1 MLQVSNKLIVYPTS
15 RAIREAI
22 KKRSNENL
30 LLPSYLTLD
39 ELFKKSIS
47 ISNKK
52 FIDEEQR
59 FLYLKAAS
67 DVKRLEKL
75 GISNNFTSFL
85 KQSDYLFR
93 FFGELS
99 AEKVSIDSLELVDTY
114 EYYKEHIEILKEIY
128 NNYTNILDENNAVD
142 KINLPNNYEINN
154 NFLDRY
160 KEIEISFEGYFT
172 NFELEIILKIS
183 KQIKTVINLSSNK
196 YNQKSIQSFIDMGF
210 DLESGFDYIID
221 LTNRSIVEKNE
232 QKSQLKE
239 VKVSAFSSRINQV
252 AFIKESITD
261 AISTGVEASKIVLV
275 VPDEKFINIIE
286 QFDDEG
292 YFNYAMGKSINNSK
306 VFKLLSSIY
315 NYLNEDERKTKE
327 SVEFY
332 NIDIALLESL
342 KTVWN
347 KSLQKDDFIL
357 LVEYL
362 KSLEHNKELI
372 EKFDELIYKLNHL
385 FFNTSQKIVFK
396 EAIKILIQKM
406 SKISLDDINSGVVT
420 VMGLLETRAV
430 DYDAVIICDF
440 NENFIPKSS
449 IKDKFLSS
457 IIKKR
462 AKLPTQKDRENLQK
476 YYYYKLINSAKNL
489 YISYTQNETM
499 QISRFADELLKDKI
513 DTQTKDKEYK
523 EILYKNKFINHFD
536 EEIIYD
542 IDLSKQEWSATSLKK
557 YLECKRKYYLEYIH
571 KIKEHSTSLKPK
583 GYELGSM
590 VHKTLESAY
599 RSFDVN
605 NINFELIK
613 SLFEKQINHNPFLL
627 LDKEVFLKRL
637 NTFVEFEAKRFENK
651 DLKVLDIEKDFK
663 FNFNGIVLKGSID
676 RIDKLDDEY
685 LLIDYKTSSSLKVDS
700 LKTYD
705 SSVDFQLEFYYLA
718 CIELFGYEKIKA
730 YYYDLNSS
738 RLLEEIVLLEKLELL
753 KTIFVELK
761 TKKVNFEKCEKI
773 SICQYCE
780 FKTICDR

>member
-1 MLQVSNKLIVYPTS
+1 M
-15 RAIREAI
+15 
-22 KKRSNENL
+22 
-30 LLPSYLTLD
+30 LPSYVTID

-47 ISNKK
+47 ISDKK
-52 FIDEEQR
+52 YIDEEQR
-59 FLYLKAAS
+59 FLYLKAAC
-67 DVKRLEKL
+67 DVNRLQKL

-128 NNYTNILDENNAVD
+128 NNYTNILEKNNAID

-154 NFLDRY
+154 NFLNRY
-160 KEIEISFEGYFT
+160 EEIEIFFEGYFT

-183 KQIKTVINLSSNK
+183 KKVRTIINLSENK
-196 YNQKSIQSFIDMGF
+196 YNSKSMQSFIDMGF
-210 DLESGFDYIID
+210 ALESGFDYKID
-221 LTNRSIVEKNE
+221 LTNNEVLEKKE
-232 QKSQLKE
+232 ETSYLKNIN
-239 VKVSAFSSRINQV
+239 VTAFTSRINQI
-252 AFIKESITD
+252 AFIKDSITNAINSGID
-261 AISTGVEASKIVLV
+261 ASNIVLV
-275 VPDEKFINIIE
+275 VPDEKFISLIE
-286 QFDDEG
+286 QFDDES
-292 YFNYAMGKSINNSK
+292 YFNYAMGKSISNSK
-306 VFKLLSSIY
+306 IYKVLSSIY

-327 SVEFY
+327 TVEFY
-332 NIDIALLESL
+332 DTDIAVLDSL
-342 KTVWN
+342 KTIWN
-347 KSLQKDDFIL
+347 KSLQKDDFDL

-362 KSLEHNKELI
+362 KLLEHNKELI

-385 FFNTSQKIVFK
+385 FFNSNQKIVFK
-396 EAIKILIQKM
+396 EAVKILIQKI
-406 SKISLDDINSGVVT
+406 SKISLDDINSGLVT

-430 DYDAVIICDF
+430 NYEAVIICDF

-457 IIKKR
+457 AIKKR

-476 YYYYKLINSAKNL
+476 YYYYKLINNAKNL

-499 QISRFADELLKDKI
+499 QISRFADELFKDKI
-513 DTQTKDKEYK
+513 NTQTKDKEYK
-523 EILYKNKFINHFD
+523 EILYKNKSINHFD

-571 KIKEHSTSLKPK
+571 RIKEHSVSLKPK

-599 RSFDVN
+599 KSFEVK
-605 NINFELIK
+605 NIDFELIK

-627 LDKEVFLKRL
+627 LDKEVFLKKL
-637 NTFVEFEAKRFENK
+637 NSFVELENKRFENS
-651 DLKVLDIEKDFK
+651 DLNVIEIEKDFK

-676 RIDKLDDEY
+676 RIDKSDDNY

-705 SSVDFQLEFYYLA
+705 NSVDFQLEFYYLA
-718 CIELFGYEKIKA
+718 CRELFGYDKIKA
-730 YYYDLNSS
+730 YYYDLNSAK
-738 RLLEEIVLLEKLELL
+738 LLEEVVLLEKLELL
-753 KTIFVELK
+753 KNIFTELK
-761 TKKVNFEKCEKI
+761 TSRVNFEKCDKT

>member
-1 MLQVSNKLIVYPTS
+1 MLLISNKLIVFPTS

-30 LLPSYLTLD
+30 LLPSYLTID

-52 FIDEEQR
+52 YIDEEQR
-59 FLYLKAAS
+59 FLYLKTAC
-67 DVKRLEKL
+67 DVKRLQKL

-99 AEKVSIDSLELVDTY
+99 AEKVSIDSLQVVDTY

-128 NNYTNILDENNAVD
+128 TNYTNILNANDAID
-142 KINLPNNYEINN
+142 KINLPSNYEINS

-160 KEIEISFEGYFT
+160 ESIEIYFEGYFT

-183 KQIKTVINLSSNK
+183 KQIKTIINLSFNK
-196 YNQKSIQSFIDMGF
+196 YNEKSIQSFIELGF
-210 DLESGFDYIID
+210 DLECEFNYKID
-221 LTNRSIVEKNE
+221 LTNKEILQKEE
-232 QKSQLKE
+232 QISYLENIKI
-239 VKVSAFSSRINQV
+239 SAFTSRINQV
-252 AFIKESITD
+252 AFIKESITHAVNSGID
-261 AISTGVEASKIVLV
+261 AQNIVLV
-275 VPDEKFINIIE
+275 VPDEKFISIIE

-292 YFNYAMGKSINNSK
+292 YFNYAMGKSITNSK
-306 VFKLLSSIY
+306 IYKFLSSIY

-327 SVEFY
+327 TVEFY
-332 NIDIALLESL
+332 DIDIALLDSL
-342 KTVWN
+342 KTIWN
-347 KSLQKDDFIL
+347 KSLQKDDFN
-357 LVEYL
+357 LVLEYL
-362 KSLEHNKELI
+362 KSIEHNKELI

-396 EAIKILIQKM
+396 EAVKILIQKT
-406 SKISLDDINSGVVT
+406 SKISLDDINSGMAT

-430 DYDAVIICDF
+430 DYEAVIICDF
-440 NENFIPKSS
+440 NETFIPKSS

-457 IIKKR
+457 AIKKR

-499 QISRFADELLKDKI
+499 QISRFADELFKDKI
-513 DTQTKDKEYK
+513 DNQTKDKEYK
-523 EILYKNKFINHFD
+523 EILYKNKNINHFD
-536 EEIIYD
+536 EEIIYY

-557 YLECKRKYYLEYIH
+557 YLECKRKYYLEYIY
-571 KIKEHSTSLKPK
+571 KIKEHNTSLKPR

-599 RSFDVN
+599 KSFEVK
-605 NINFELIK
+605 NIDFELIK
-613 SLFEKQINHNPFLL
+613 SLFEKHINHNPFLL

-637 NTFVEFEAKRFENK
+637 NAFVEFENKRFEDKN
-651 DLKVLDIEKDFK
+651 LEVLEIEKDFK
-663 FNFNGIVLKGSID
+663 FDFNGIVLKGSID
-676 RIDKLDDEY
+676 RIDKLDDQY
-685 LLIDYKTSSSLKVDS
+685 LLIDYKTSSNLKIDS

-705 SSVDFQLEFYYLA
+705 KSADFQLEFYYLA
-718 CIELFGYEKIKA
+718 CRELFGYDKIKA

-738 RLLEEIVLLEKLELL
+738 RLLEEVVLQEKIEVL
-753 KTIFVELK
+753 KNIFIELK
-761 TKKVNFEKCEKI
+761 TKKINFEKCEKTT
-773 SICQYCE
+773 ICQYCE
-780 FKTICDR
+780 FKTICNR

>member
-22 KKRSNENL
+22 KRRSDENL
-30 LLPSYLTLD
+30 LLPSYLTID

-52 FIDEEQR
+52 YIDEEQR
-59 FLYLKAAS
+59 FLYLKTAC

-114 EYYKEHIEILKEIY
+114 EYYKEHIDILKEIY
-128 NNYTNILDENNAVD
+128 SNYIKLLDENNSID
-142 KINLPNNYEINN
+142 KINLPNNYEINK
-154 NFLDRY
+154 NFIDRY
-160 KEIEISFEGYFT
+160 ETIEIFFEGYFT
-172 NFELEIILKIS
+172 KFELEIILKIS
-183 KQIKTVINLSSNK
+183 KYIDIIINLSSNK
-196 YNQKSIQSFIDMGF
+196 YNQKSIQSFTDLGF
-210 DLESGFDYIID
+210 KLESGFDYKID
-221 LTNRSIVEKNE
+221 LTNKKIVEKKEEITN
-232 QKSQLKE
+232 LKNI
-239 VKVSAFSSRINQV
+239 KVSAFSSRINQV
-252 AFIKESITD
+252 AFIKESITN
-261 AISTGVEASKIVLV
+261 AINSGIEASNIVLV

-292 YFNYAMGKSINNSK
+292 YFNYAMGKSITNSK
-306 VFKLLSSIY
+306 IYKLLSSIY

-332 NIDIALLESL
+332 NIDMSLLDSL
-342 KTVWN
+342 KIVWN
-347 KSLQKDDFIL
+347 KSLQKDDFNFI
-357 LVEYL
+357 VEYL

-396 EAIKILIQKM
+396 EAVKILIQKT
-406 SKISLDDINSGVVT
+406 SKISLDDINSGLIT

-430 DYDAVIICDF
+430 DYEAVIICDF

-457 IIKKR
+457 NIKKR
-462 AKLPTQKDRENLQK
+462 ANLPIQKDRENLQK
-476 YYYYKLINSAKNL
+476 YYYYKLINSARNL
-489 YISYTQNETM
+489 YISYTQNETT
-499 QISRFADELLKDKI
+499 QISRFADELFKDKI

-523 EILYKNKFINHFD
+523 EILYKNKNINHFD
-536 EEIIYD
+536 EEIIFD

-599 RSFDVN
+599 KSFDIT
-605 NINFELIK
+605 NISFELIK
-613 SLFEKQINHNPFLL
+613 SLFEKQINYNPFLL
-627 LDKEVFLKRL
+627 LDKEVFLKKL

-651 DLKVLDIEKDFK
+651 DLSVIDIEKDFK
-663 FNFNGIVLKGSID
+663 FDFNGIVLKGSID

-685 LLIDYKTSSSLKVDS
+685 LLIDYKTSSSLKIDS

-705 SSVDFQLEFYYLA
+705 NSVDFQLEFYYLA
-718 CIELFGYEKIKA
+718 CRELFGYEKIKA
-730 YYYDLNSS
+730 YYYDLNNS
-738 RLLEEIVLLEKLELL
+738 RLLEEQVLLEKLELL
-753 KTIFVELK
+753 KNIFAELK
-761 TKKVNFEKCEKI
+761 TKKVNFEKCDKT
-773 SICQYCE
+773 STCQYCE